1 MRSGC
6 SGGVETDAGRGVSR
20 PACVGLSGPTRQR
33 PAWPLSAAN
42 SASLRNVMTATF
54 RVRK

>member
-20 PACVGLSGPTRQR
+20 PACVGLSGPTPQR
-33 PAWPLSAAN
+33 PAWPLSAAS
-42 SASLRNVMTATF
+42 SASLRNVMTATL
-54 RVRK
+54 RVR